1 VNNLGRRIERLEEKL
16 GKNREPRVIVITI
29 NPNDLAEDRYTAKIS
44 SSGRWA
50 FAIRRGPFTDEEI
63 RELKETQRGKR

>member
-29 NPNDLAEDRYTAKIS
+29 NPDDLPENRYTAKIS
-44 SSGRWA
+44 SGGQWA
-50 FAIRRGPFTDEEI
+50 FAIRGGPFTDEEI
-63 RELKETQRGKR
+63 RELKENAKG